1 MTNEEIKA
9 VFQRKRDELQKSG
22 KSAEAKRDD
31 IDTLAI
37 MEHAVFRL
45 LGVAD
50 SLEIIAFAA
59 KSAIDF
65 GITTHSRKAE

>member
-9 VFQRKRDELQKSG
+9 VFQRKREEMQKSG
-22 KSAEAKRDD
+22 KSLESKRDD

-45 LGVAD
+45 LSVAE
-50 SLEIIAFAA
+50 SLEVIAFAA

-65 GITTHSRKAE
+65 GVTTHEGRK